1 MASVFRTRLFGLADW
16 LYGCSHRRTTFPR
29 TLRASASAGGQ
40 QHTEPETY
48 IVCLECGRHFAYD
61 WTRMR
66 VARQRIARTEA
77 GRVPGRMSDL
87 SRAVQIGFPL
97 EVEADR
103 GSRG

>member
-1 MASVFRTRLFGLADW
+1 MASVFRKRLFGLADW

-40 QHTEPETY
+40 QGTEAETY

-61 WTRMR
+61 WTKMR
-66 VARQRIARTEA
+66 ATRKRTALTEA
-77 GRVPGRMSDL
+77 GRVQGRISVL
-87 SRAVQIGFPL
+87 SKAVQSGFHQ

-103 GSRG
+103 GSLG